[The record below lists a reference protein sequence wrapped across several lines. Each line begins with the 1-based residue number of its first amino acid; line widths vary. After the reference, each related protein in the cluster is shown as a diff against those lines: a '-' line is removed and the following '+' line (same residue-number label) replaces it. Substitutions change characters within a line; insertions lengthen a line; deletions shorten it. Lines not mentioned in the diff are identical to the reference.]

1 MPRFRVFS
9 RNAGRFKA
17 SSASFRSLSTA
28 KSFAD
33 TVFSRNIIDKS
44 PSQALFCVIFFAW
57 LRLKNTQRI
66 LLAVMPADY
75 RISQLSFT
83 ASLRLKPP
91 HNTTLAVTLQ
101 LFPPHFS
108 IVSHFFKI

>member
-1 MPRFRVFS
+1 MMPRLRLFS

-44 PSQALFCVIFFAW
+44 PSQAFF
-57 LRLKNTQRI
+57 
-66 LLAVMPADY
+66 Y
-75 RISQLSFT
+75 CQLT
-83 ASLRLKPP
+83 AK
-91 HNTTLAVTLQ
+91 TAT
-101 LFPPHFS
+101 
-108 IVSHFFKI
+108 